1 MTIAESQRI
10 KVSGQTEM
18 VAAVSAL
25 LSQEAD
31 AVCQYKSLLA
41 SIEEFRSPEADE
53 VRSQVAEILSDEE
66 NHIGRLVSLLSSL
79 DPQAGEKIGAGIEGE
94 E

>member
-1 MTIAESQRI
+1 MNISEAQRI
-10 KVSGQTEM
+10 KVVGQTEM
-18 VAAVSAL
+18 VAAISAL

-41 SIEEFRSPEADE
+41 SIEDFQSPEADE
-53 VRSQVAEILSDEE
+53 VRSEVAEILSDEE

>member
-1 MTIAESQRI
+1 
-10 KVSGQTEM
+10 M
-18 VAAVSAL
+18 VAAISAL

-31 AVCQYKSLLA
+31 AVCQYKSLLV
-41 SIEEFRSPEADE
+41 SIEDFQSPEADE
-53 VRSQVAEILSDEE
+53 VRDQVAEILSDEE

>member
-1 MTIAESQRI
+1 MNIAEAQKI
-10 KVSGQTEM
+10 KVEGQTVV

-41 SIEEFRSPEADE
+41 SIEDFNSPEADE
-53 VRSQVAEILSDEE
+53 VRSQVAEIVSDEE

>member
-1 MTIAESQRI
+1 MNIVESQKI
-10 KVSGQTEM
+10 KIEGHTVM

-41 SIEEFRSPEADE
+41 SIEDFHTPEADE
-53 VRSQVAEILSDEE
+53 VRNQVAEILSDEE
-66 NHIGRLVSLLSSL
+66 NHIGRLVSLVSSL

>member
-1 MTIAESQRI
+1 MNISEAQRI
-10 KVSGQTEM
+10 KVGGQTEM

-41 SIEEFRSPEADE
+41 SIADFNSPEADE
-53 VRSQVAEILSDEE
+53 VRAQVAEILSDEE
-66 NHIGRLVSLLSSL
+66 NHIGRLVSLVSSL
-79 DPQAGEKIGAGIEGE
+79 DPKAGDKIGAGIEGE

>member
-1 MTIAESQRI
+1 MTIADSQ
-10 KVSGQTEM
+10 KVEIAGADGAC
-18 VAAVSAL
+18 AALSAL
-25 LSQEAD
+25 LSQEAE
-31 AVCQYKSLLA
+31 AVGQYKAFLSSLPDGMA
-41 SIEEFRSPEADE
+41 E

-79 DPQAGEKIGAGIEGE
+79 DPQAGEKIGSGIEGE

>member
-1 MTIAESQRI
+1 MNIAEAQKI
-10 KVSGQTEM
+10 KVDGQTAVE
-18 VAAVSAL
+18 AAVSAL

-31 AVCQYKSLLA
+31 AVCQYKALLA
-41 SIEEFRSPEADE
+41 SIADFNTPEADE
-53 VRSQVAEILSDEE
+53 VREQVAEILSDEE

-79 DPQAGEKIGAGIEGE
+79 DPKAGEKIGAGIEGE

>member
-1 MTIAESQRI
+1 MNIAEAQKI
-10 KVSGQTEM
+10 KVEGQTVV

-41 SIEEFRSPEADE
+41 SIEGFDSPEADE
-53 VRSQVAEILSDEE
+53 VRKQVAEILSDEE